1 LAKPGFSIEPDSA
14 TPKYRSGLHIA
25 HSSMASS
32 YKLMM
37 AGVLVLI
44 VFGAGMAYYGY
55 DSAIY
60 PVDSALGYLNR
71 AETAQT
77 PEELASYVVKAQR
90 ELPAAGNPVWSF
102 PTARTDFGL
111 IQKELNS
118 ILSRANSISS
128 LEQYSTEYNT
138 GMTDMHLSLKAMQED
153 LIEANALPLR
163 QLYQHHVQHDMDCD
177 NTWPVCNHE
186 KGQGKVPRRVR
197 EPIAF
202 ICTCEDASNCGRQN
216 SRREACQQ
224 GQAVF

>member
-1 LAKPGFSIEPDSA
+1 
-14 TPKYRSGLHIA
+14 
-25 HSSMASS
+25 MASS

-55 DSAIY
+55 DNAIY
-60 PVDSALGYLNR
+60 PVDSALGFLNR

-77 PEELASYVVKAQR
+77 PEELASYVAKAQR
-90 ELPAAGNPVWSF
+90 ELPASGNPVWSF

-138 GMTDMHLSLKAMQED
+138 GMTDMHLSLKAIQED
-153 LIEANALPLR
+153 LIEAMPY
-163 QLYQHHVQHDMDCD
+163 LYVSFTNIMFSMI
-177 NTWPVCNHE
+177 WIAIIL
-186 KGQGKVPRRVR
+186 GLFAIMRRGRAKFR
-197 EPIAF
+197 E
-202 ICTCEDASNCGRQN
+202 EYENQ
-216 SRREACQQ
+216 
-224 GQAVF
+224 

>member
-1 LAKPGFSIEPDSA
+1 
-14 TPKYRSGLHIA
+14 
-25 HSSMASS
+25 MASS

-37 AGVLVLI
+37 AGVLVLV
-44 VFGAGMAYYGY
+44 VFGAAMAYYGY
-55 DSAIY
+55 DNAIY

-90 ELPAAGNPVWSF
+90 ELPPSGNPVWSF

-138 GMTDMHLSLKAMQED
+138 GMTDMHMSLKAIQED
-153 LIEANALPLR
+153 LVEAMPY
-163 QLYQHHVQHDMDCD
+163 LYVSFTNIMFSMV
-177 NTWPVCNHE
+177 WIAVIL
-186 KGQGKVPRRVR
+186 GLFAIMRRGRAKFR
-197 EPIAF
+197 E
-202 ICTCEDASNCGRQN
+202 EYENQ
-216 SRREACQQ
+216 
-224 GQAVF
+224 